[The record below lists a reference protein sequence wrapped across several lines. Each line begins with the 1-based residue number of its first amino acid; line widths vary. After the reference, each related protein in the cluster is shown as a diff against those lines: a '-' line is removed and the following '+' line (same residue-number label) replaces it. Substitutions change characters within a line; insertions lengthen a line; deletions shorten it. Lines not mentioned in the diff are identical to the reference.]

1 MKPTKPAHLVSTTDT
16 ERTTTRSESYTSVSE
31 YRSSTMTAPSPSSPA
46 ALSAWV
52 LIACA
57 AFRPALAA
65 PAFPTDRVV
74 LNRRQPSLASGLTS
88 NSPAWNTNAGR
99 PPLGLGGASSSSD
112 QLGRGLRI
120 HGGGSGGRIPGT
132 SSAFF
137 NIDNSA
143 ENDDH
148 SAATTD
154 SLGLQLSDEIS
165 KCLGTSSSR
174 HAHLSTRGGSTGVA
188 SRPEEEQANAIVDTA
203 AKSTKDADDT
213 NNAAQY
219 AKKLKV
225 CMRSSILIIVVH
237 FIFLVWLLHLGYV
250 NACSH
255 LMHHSR

>member
-1 MKPTKPAHLVSTTDT
+1 MTTP
-16 ERTTTRSESYTSVSE
+16 Y
-31 YRSSTMTAPSPSSPA
+31 PSNPA

-74 LNRRQPSLASGLTS
+74 WNRRQPSLASPPAGVGLTS
-88 NSPAWNTNAGR
+88 NSPAWSTNASR
-99 PPLGLGGASSSSD
+99 PPRGLGGASSSSD
-112 QLGRGLRI
+112 HLGRGLRI

-132 SSAFF
+132 SSPFF

-143 ENDDH
+143 ENDDN

-165 KCLGTSSSR
+165 KCLGTTTSSQ
-174 HAHLSTRGGSTGVA
+174 HAHLSTRGGSTGMA
-188 SRPEEEQANAIVDTA
+188 SRPEDEQASSVIVDTA

-225 CMRSSILIIVVH
+225 CV
-237 FIFLVWLLHLGYV
+237 
-250 NACSH
+250 
-255 LMHHSR
+255 

>member
-1 MKPTKPAHLVSTTDT
+1 
-16 ERTTTRSESYTSVSE
+16 
-31 YRSSTMTAPSPSSPA
+31 MTAPSPSSPA

-74 LNRRQPSLASGLTS
+74 LNRRQPSLASPLTS
-88 NSPAWNTNAGR
+88 NSPAWRTNTSR
-99 PPLGLGGASSSSD
+99 PPLGLGGASFSND

-120 HGGGSGGRIPGT
+120 HGGGPGGRIPGT
-132 SSAFF
+132 SSPFF

-143 ENDDH
+143 ENDDN

-165 KCLGTSSSR
+165 KCLGTTSSSQ

-188 SRPEEEQANAIVDTA
+188 SRPEEEQASSVIVDTA

-225 CMRSSILIIVVH
+225 CMLSSI
-237 FIFLVWLLHLGYV
+237 
-250 NACSH
+250 
-255 LMHHSR
+255 

>member
-1 MKPTKPAHLVSTTDT
+1 
-16 ERTTTRSESYTSVSE
+16 
-31 YRSSTMTAPSPSSPA
+31 MTAPSPSKPA

-65 PAFPTDRVV
+65 PAFRPDRVV
-74 LNRRQPSLASGLTS
+74 LNHRQPSLASPHAGVGLTS
-88 NSPAWNTNAGR
+88 NSPAWSTNASR
-99 PPLGLGGASSSSD
+99 PPLGLGGASFSSD
-112 QLGRGLRI
+112 QLGRSLRI

-132 SSAFF
+132 SSPFF

-143 ENDDH
+143 ENDDN
-148 SAATTD
+148 SAAITD

-174 HAHLSTRGGSTGVA
+174 HAHLSTRGGSTGMA
-188 SRPEEEQANAIVDTA
+188 SRPEDEQASSVIVDTA

-225 CMRSSILIIVVH
+225 CVCSSIYLIVVIQL
-237 FIFLVWLLHLGYV
+237 IFLACLLQFDL
-250 NACSH
+250 
-255 LMHHSR
+255 

>member
-1 MKPTKPAHLVSTTDT
+1 
-16 ERTTTRSESYTSVSE
+16 
-31 YRSSTMTAPSPSSPA
+31 MTAPSPNNPA

-74 LNRRQPSLASGLTS
+74 LNRRQPSLASPHAGGLTS
-88 NSPAWNTNAGR
+88 NSPAWRTNASR
-99 PPLGLGGASSSSD
+99 PPLGLGGASFSND

-120 HGGGSGGRIPGT
+120 HGGGPGGRIPGT
-132 SSAFF
+132 SSPFV
-137 NIDNSA
+137 NIDSSA
-143 ENDDH
+143 ENDDN

-165 KCLGTSSSR
+165 KCLGTSSSSR
-174 HAHLSTRGGSTGVA
+174 HTHLSTRGGSTGVA
-188 SRPEEEQANAIVDTA
+188 SRPEEEQASSVIVDTA

-225 CMRSSILIIVVH
+225 CMRSSI
-237 FIFLVWLLHLGYV
+237 
-250 NACSH
+250 
-255 LMHHSR
+255 

>member
-1 MKPTKPAHLVSTTDT
+1 
-16 ERTTTRSESYTSVSE
+16 
-31 YRSSTMTAPSPSSPA
+31 MTAPSPSNPA

-74 LNRRQPSLASGLTS
+74 LNRRQPSLASPPAGVGLTS
-88 NSPAWNTNAGR
+88 NSPAWSTNASR
-99 PPLGLGGASSSSD
+99 PPLGLGGASFSSD
-112 QLGRGLRI
+112 QLGRSLRI

-132 SSAFF
+132 SSPFF

-143 ENDDH
+143 ENDDNN

-165 KCLGTSSSR
+165 KCLGTSSSQ
-174 HAHLSTRGGSTGVA
+174 HAHLSTRGGSTGMT
-188 SRPEEEQANAIVDTA
+188 SRPEEEQASSVIVDTA

-225 CMRSSILIIVVH
+225 CICSSIYLIVIVH
-237 FIFLVWLLHLGYV
+237 FIFLVWLLHFGL
-250 NACSH
+250 
-255 LMHHSR
+255 